1 MAEESKK
8 ISFGFA
14 KSVKKPILGK
24 QKLHQEKKVD
34 YIECLDDKAIKVIGK
49 EDKKEEFVIIP
60 LLESNSWHDRI
71 INKIDASKSKISND
85 DMQKVKIKEESQQ
98 ISNGDLTSI
107 DRSVFPSNSQIKTDS
122 AMESK
127 ILTLDEQA
135 VKEII
140 EDLNATEKNKDDLC
154 DITLSLVKRQNL
166 EGAEESTL
174 EDYDKVPL
182 NVFGSAMLR
191 GMGWKPGEGIGK
203 NPKLVTPIV
212 PELRPIGMGLGADKT
227 GLQKQDEKTQK
238 EEEELRIQKGSFIKI
253 IAGKRS
259 NAYGQIEGFDDAG
272 RLIVKMALNGNT
284 ISVNECIVQVVTKPE
299 YLKNSKV
306 LTLRLALVQL
316 SVGDD
321 KATNVSRAVS
331 FIERA
336 KQERADIVT
345 LPECF
350 NSPYGTLRQIC
361 SRTRTTSHQWRHLCV
376 QTCILKVE
384 HFPIISHFARY
395 AESIPDGETSTAL
408 SEAARKNNVYVIGG
422 TIPERNNDKLYNTC
436 TVWGP
441 DGKLVVMHRKMHLF
455 NIDIKGKITFRESD
469 SLSAGNSLTIFEAK
483 GCKIGIGIC
492 YDIRFEEMAR
502 LYRNKGCQMLVYPA
516 AFNMT
521 TGPLHWSLLQRARAN
536 DNQLYVACVSPARGS
551 PPGYVAWGHTQL
563 TNPWGEILGELNAVE
578 DMIVFDIDLKI
589 VNEVRE
595 QIPIFNQRR
604 TDLYDTIWKKE
615 N

>member
-14 KSVKKPILGK
+14 KSVKKPILSK

-49 EDKKEEFVIIP
+49 EEKKEEFVIIP
-60 LLESNSWHDRI
+60 LLESNTWHDRI
-71 INKIDASKSKISND
+71 INKIDASKSKTSND
-85 DMQKVKIKEESQQ
+85 DMQKIKIKEESQQ

-107 DRSVFPSNSQIKTDS
+107 DRNVSPSNIQIKTDLS
-122 AMESK
+122 IESK

-174 EDYDKVPL
+174 EDYEKIPL

-227 GLQKQDEKTQK
+227 ALQKQNEKTQK

-272 RLIVKMALNGNT
+272 RLIVKMALNGNI

-299 YLKNSKV
+299 YSKNSKV

-316 SVGDD
+316 SIGDD

-350 NSPYGTLRQIC
+350 NSPYGT
-361 SRTRTTSHQWRHLCV
+361 
-376 QTCILKVE
+376 
-384 HFPIISHFARY
+384 SHFARY
-395 AESIPDGETSTAL
+395 AESIPDGETSAAL

-441 DGKLVVMHRKMHLF
+441 DGKLVAMHRKMHLF

-469 SLSAGNSLTIFEAK
+469 SLFAGNSLTIFEAK

-551 PPGYVAWGHTQL
+551 PPGYIAWGHTQL
-563 TNPWGEILGELNAVE
+563 TNPWGEILGELDAVE
-578 DMIVFDIDLKI
+578 DMIVSDIDLKI
-589 VNEVRE
+589 VDEVRE

-604 TDLYDTIWKKE
+604 IDLYDTIWKKE

>member
-14 KSVKKPILGK
+14 KCVKKPILGK

-49 EDKKEEFVIIP
+49 EEKKDEPLVIP
-60 LLESNSWHDRI
+60 LLESNTWHDRI
-71 INKIDASKSKISND
+71 INKIDASKTSNND
-85 DMQKVKIKEESQQ
+85 IQKVKIKEESKQV
-98 ISNGDLTSI
+98 SNGVLTSN
-107 DRSVFPSNSQIKTDS
+107 DRSVSPSNIQIKTDLS
-122 AMESK
+122 TESK

-140 EDLNATEKNKDDLC
+140 EDLNETEKNKDDLC

-174 EDYDKVPL
+174 EDYEKVPL
-182 NVFGSAMLR
+182 DAFGSAMLR

-203 NPKLVTPIV
+203 NPKLVTPVV

-227 GLQKQDEKTQK
+227 ALQKQDGKTQK

-284 ISVNECIVQVVTKPE
+284 ISVNECIVQVVTKSE
-299 YLKNSKV
+299 YSKNSKV

-321 KATNVSRAVS
+321 KATNISRAVS

-350 NSPYGTLRQIC
+350 NSPYGTYIFF
-361 SRTRTTSHQWRHLCV
+361 SKYKY
-376 QTCILKVE
+376 I
-384 HFPIISHFARY
+384 
-395 AESIPDGETSTAL
+395 
-408 SEAARKNNVYVIGG
+408 
-422 TIPERNNDKLYNTC
+422 
-436 TVWGP
+436 
-441 DGKLVVMHRKMHLF
+441 MHLF
-455 NIDIKGKITFRESD
+455 DIDVKGKITFRESD
-469 SLSAGNSLTIFEAK
+469 SLSAGNSLTVFEAK

-516 AFNMT
+516 AFNVT
-521 TGPLHWSLLQRARAN
+521 TGPLHWSLLQRARAT

-563 TNPWGEILGELNAVE
+563 TNPWGEILGELDAVE
-578 DMIVFDIDLKI
+578 DMIVSDIDLKI
-589 VNEVRE
+589 VDEVRE
-595 QIPIFNQRR
+595 QIPVFNQRR

>member
-122 AMESK
+122 AIESK

-306 LTLRLALVQL
+306 LNAAKYEEHKKKEGVNKRKSASLENL
-316 SVGDD
+316 SNNDNSD
-321 KATNVSRAVS
+321 SDILDRKKKHRENEREYKSKKSSRKS
-331 FIERA
+331 EIHRRDLSDSENSSDTHSNSKKKNKTRKRSNSSDRIKRA
-336 KQERADIVT
+336 KKSKKHKGRDKER
-345 LPECF
+345 
-350 NSPYGTLRQIC
+350 
-361 SRTRTTSHQWRHLCV
+361 
-376 QTCILKVE
+376 LKDK
-384 HFPIISHFARY
+384 ISGSF
-395 AESIPDGETSTAL
+395 ESIDR
-408 SEAARKNNVYVIGG
+408 RKS
-422 TIPERNNDKLYNTC
+422 K
-436 TVWGP
+436 
-441 DGKLVVMHRKMHLF
+441 KHR
-455 NIDIKGKITFRESD
+455 RSR
-469 SLSAGNSLTIFEAK
+469 SSS
-483 GCKIGIGIC
+483 
-492 YDIRFEEMAR
+492 
-502 LYRNKGCQMLVYPA
+502 
-516 AFNMT
+516 
-521 TGPLHWSLLQRARAN
+521 
-536 DNQLYVACVSPARGS
+536 
-551 PPGYVAWGHTQL
+551 
-563 TNPWGEILGELNAVE
+563 
-578 DMIVFDIDLKI
+578 
-589 VNEVRE
+589 
-595 QIPIFNQRR
+595 RR
-604 TDLYDTIWKKE
+604 
-615 N
+615 

>member
-1 MAEESKK
+1 
-8 ISFGFA
+8 
-14 KSVKKPILGK
+14 
-24 QKLHQEKKVD
+24 
-34 YIECLDDKAIKVIGK
+34 
-49 EDKKEEFVIIP
+49 
-60 LLESNSWHDRI
+60 
-71 INKIDASKSKISND
+71 
-85 DMQKVKIKEESQQ
+85 
-98 ISNGDLTSI
+98 
-107 DRSVFPSNSQIKTDS
+107 
-122 AMESK
+122 
-127 ILTLDEQA
+127 
-135 VKEII
+135 
-140 EDLNATEKNKDDLC
+140 
-154 DITLSLVKRQNL
+154 
-166 EGAEESTL
+166 
-174 EDYDKVPL
+174 
-182 NVFGSAMLR
+182 MLR
-191 GMGWKPGEGIGK
+191 AS
-203 NPKLVTPIV
+203 V
-212 PELRPIGMGLGADKT
+212 A
-227 GLQKQDEKTQK
+227 QC
-238 EEEELRIQKGSFIKI
+238 RIRI
-253 IAGKRS
+253 RT
-259 NAYGQIEGFDDAG
+259 
-272 RLIVKMALNGNT
+272 MT
-284 ISVNECIVQVVTKPE
+284 
-299 YLKNSKV
+299 
-306 LTLRLALVQL
+306 TLRLALVQL

-350 NSPYGTLRQIC
+350 NSPYGT
-361 SRTRTTSHQWRHLCV
+361 
-376 QTCILKVE
+376 
-384 HFPIISHFARY
+384 SHFARY

-441 DGKLVVMHRKMHLF
+441 DGKLVVVHRKMHLF